1 MLNGYKTTIN
11 GMHNLSAGGQ
21 QLMHMDRAIF
31 DLNASVEATSL
42 YILICALLDQQ
53 ELPTLKR
60 AKVQWNGS
68 GENLMSAT
76 EELMRR
82 GVLQVMHPLRDDEP
96 LRVNP
101 RHEWDLS

>member
-1 MLNGYKTTIN
+1 ML
-11 GMHNLSAGGQ
+11 
-21 QLMHMDRAIF
+21 MDRAIF

-42 YILICALLDQQ
+42 YILLCALLDQQ
-53 ELPTLKR
+53 ELPTLTR

-68 GENLMSAT
+68 GENLVSAA

-82 GVLQVMHPLRDDEP
+82 GVLQEIHPLRDDEP

-101 RHEWDLS
+101 RDKWDLS

>member
-1 MLNGYKTTIN
+1 
-11 GMHNLSAGGQ
+11 
-21 QLMHMDRAIF
+21 MHMDRAIF

-53 ELPTLKR
+53 ELPTLNR

-68 GENLMSAT
+68 SENLVSAI

-82 GVLQVMHPLRDDEP
+82 GVLQKMNPLRDDEP
-96 LRVNP
+96 LRLN
-101 RHEWDLS
+101 RREEWDLP